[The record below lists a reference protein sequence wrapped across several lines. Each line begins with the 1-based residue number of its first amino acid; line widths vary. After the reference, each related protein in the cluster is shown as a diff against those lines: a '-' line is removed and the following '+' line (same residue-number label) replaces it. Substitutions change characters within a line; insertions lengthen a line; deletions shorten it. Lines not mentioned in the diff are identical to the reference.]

1 MESNPAED
9 SYLWP
14 RSQAETQRL
23 IMQGA
28 LHDLPLRRL
37 FEDAGIT
44 TGMRVLDIGSGA
56 GDVALTAA
64 ALVGPNG
71 SVVGVDVNPQI
82 LETARRRARKAGLG
96 NVSFVAGD
104 IRQDLALDGEF
115 DALVGR
121 LVLFHLADPGAVLG
135 RLLRHLRP
143 GGVVAFQEPE
153 LTRYGMY
160 AVPQSPLYDRLNG
173 WVRQTFSRAGLNLS
187 SGLTLHRA
195 YLEAGLPAPQMRAFS
210 VVFTGADTSYL
221 DYYVANI
228 RSLLPRMLEYGIA
241 TAEEVDVDTLA
252 ERLSAD
258 FAAEQKVAI
267 GRLNVDAWARK
278 P

>member
-1 MESNPAED
+1 
-9 SYLWP
+9 
-14 RSQAETQRL
+14 
-23 IMQGA
+23 
-28 LHDLPLRRL
+28 
-37 FEDAGIT
+37 
-44 TGMRVLDIGSGA
+44 
-56 GDVALTAA
+56 
-64 ALVGPNG
+64 
-71 SVVGVDVNPQI
+71 
-82 LETARRRARKAGLG
+82 
-96 NVSFVAGD
+96 
-104 IRQDLALDGEF
+104 
-115 DALVGR
+115 
-121 LVLFHLADPGAVLG
+121 
-135 RLLRHLRP
+135 
-143 GGVVAFQEPE
+143 
-153 LTRYGMY
+153 MY